1 VTAPSLAAGRMRSR
15 WRSAGWAPVAV
26 ITVTALVGFL
36 LVSQLRGTQRFRQR
50 LSAENEGDLTRILAS
65 LTTEADAL
73 RDQIGTLKLQL
84 QTLQT
89 SSQQEVA
96 ANQATADELRS
107 LQVLSGAVAVA
118 GPGAM
123 VAIDDPA
130 RGVKYDTLIDVIQE
144 LRDAGAEAIGINNQ
158 RVGVSSWLTQRDG
171 KVVLDG
177 LALNGPYVV
186 TAIGDGTTLEG
197 GLRIPGGAIDA
208 LTAIKDVK
216 VDVQRSA
223 NVVIPAL
230 ANAPVFR
237 AAHPVGSSP

>member
-1 VTAPSLAAGRMRSR
+1 RLRSR

-26 ITVTALVGFL
+26 ISITALVGFL

-89 SSQQEVA
+89 SSQQDVVA
-96 ANQATADELRS
+96 SQATADELRA
-107 LQVLSGAVAVA
+107 LQVLSGAVAVT
-118 GPGAM
+118 GPGL
-123 VAIDDPA
+123 VLTVEDPS
-130 RGVKYDTLIDVIQE
+130 RGVKYDTLIDVVQE
-144 LRDAGAEAIGINNQ
+144 LRDAGAEAIGINGH
-158 RVGVSSWLTQRDG
+158 RVGVASWLSQRDG

-177 LALNGPYVV
+177 ENLNAPYQV

-208 LTAIKDVK
+208 LTAIKAVK
-216 VDVQRSA
+216 IAVERSA
-223 NVVIPAL
+223 NVVVPGL
-230 ANAPVFR
+230 AKAPVFR